1 MKTIEQI
8 IQQFDKRVSARA
20 NFESMWQDIID
31 HYLPRRASIHW
42 QDTQGTDKT
51 RKIYDSTPGTALMRL
66 AAVLQSMLTNRELE
80 WFQLETDDEKLN
92 EQQEVK
98 EWLEA
103 DADVLRKS
111 LSNSN
116 FYQQCHELYIDL
128 GGMGM
133 GVMYIEEYKNPSRD
147 FYFSTRHLRE
157 AYISEGEQGETDSI
171 DLLRSM
177 TARQIIERWD
187 KQVITGAIPEKVR
200 KAMDKD
206 QEQRFEILQS
216 VYPNEDYNANIRNPL
231 YFKYQ
236 CAWIDRNEKKEIH
249 RGGYHEFPFII
260 VPWAK
265 ATGEDYGRGPGWDA
279 LADVKTLYAMKKTLL
294 RVAEKIADPPL
305 QVPKK
310 GFISPTVKLTP
321 GGINFYDV
329 TTQARIE
336 PIEIGANFPIT
347 LEMLQDQREQIN
359 DQFFVTQLQ
368 LIDVREM
375 TAEEA
380 RLRTAENAR
389 IIGPTFGRLN
399 DDYLD
404 RLIDRCRGILAR
416 NGKLTE
422 IPQVVL
428 DAAKEKGT
436 QLRVK
441 FVSPLAKAQ
450 AASDV
455 QGIQLTAQTA
465 FDWVEKAQDPSVID
479 NLDLDEGIRKIAE
492 LDGSPAEFL
501 RNEDEVKRVR
511 KQRLELIEMKTKLAL
526 AEQAGKAGKDLAEA
540 SSKAMD
546 IQERLT

>member
-1 MKTIEQI
+1 MKTVNQI

-31 HYLPRRASIHW
+31 NYLPRRASIYW

-51 RKIYDSTPGTALMRL
+51 RKIYDSTPGSALMRL

-80 WFQLETDDEKLN
+80 WFQLETDDEELN

-98 EWLEA
+98 EWLEN
-103 DADVLRKS
+103 DADILRKS

-116 FYQQCHELYIDL
+116 FYQQAHEMYIDL
-128 GGMGM
+128 GGLGM

-157 AYISEGEQGETDSI
+157 VYVSEGDQGETDSI

-177 TARQIIERWD
+177 TARQIFERWD
-187 KQVITGAIPEKVR
+187 KQTTTGAIPEKVV

-206 QEQRFEILQS
+206 PEQRFEILQS
-216 VYPNEDYNANIRNPL
+216 VFPNPDYNEKIRNPL
-231 YFKYQ
+231 YYRYQ
-236 CAWIDRNEKKEIH
+236 CAWIDRDEKKEID
-249 RGGYHEFPFII
+249 RGGYHEFPFIV

-265 ATGEDYGRGPGWDA
+265 ATGEDYGRGPGWEA

-310 GFISPTVKLTP
+310 GFISPTIKLTP
-321 GGINFYDV
+321 GGINFYDA
-329 TTQARIE
+329 TTQGRIE
-336 PIEIGANFPIT
+336 PIEIGANFPVT
-347 LEMLQDQREQIN
+347 LEMLQDQREQIR

-404 RLIDRCRGILAR
+404 RLVDRCRGILAR
-416 NGKLTE
+416 NGKLSE

-428 DAAKEKGT
+428 EAEKEKGT

-455 QGIQLTAQTA
+455 QAIQLTAQTA
-465 FDWVEKAQDPSVID
+465 FDWVEKSQDVSVMD
-479 NLDLDEGIRKIAE
+479 NLDLDAGIKKIAE
-492 LDGSPAEFL
+492 LDGSPAEFM
-501 RNEDEVKRVR
+501 RNDDERDSIR
-511 KQRLELIEMKTKLAL
+511 AQRLKLAEMQAKLAL
-526 AEQAGKAGKDLAEA
+526 AEQAGKAGKDIADA

>member
-1 MKTIEQI
+1 MKTVNQI

-31 HYLPRRASIHW
+31 NYLPRRASIYW

-51 RKIYDSTPGTALMRL
+51 RKIYDSTPGSALMRL

-80 WFQLETDDEKLN
+80 WFQLETDDEELN

-98 EWLEA
+98 EWLEN
-103 DADVLRKS
+103 DADILRKS

-116 FYQQCHELYIDL
+116 FYQQAHEMYIDL
-128 GGMGM
+128 GGLGM

-157 AYISEGEQGETDSI
+157 AYVSEGDQGETDSI

-177 TARQIIERWD
+177 TARQIFERWD
-187 KQVITGAIPEKVR
+187 KQTTTGAIPEKVV

-206 QEQRFEILQS
+206 PEQRFEILQS
-216 VYPNEDYNANIRNPL
+216 VFPNPDYNEKIRNPL
-231 YFKYQ
+231 YYRYQ
-236 CAWIDRNEKKEIH
+236 CAWIDRDEKKEID
-249 RGGYHEFPFII
+249 RGGYHEFPFIV

-265 ATGEDYGRGPGWDA
+265 ATGEDYGRGPGWEA

-310 GFISPTVKLTP
+310 GFISPTIKLTP
-321 GGINFYDV
+321 GGINFYDA
-329 TTQARIE
+329 TTQGRIE
-336 PIEIGANFPIT
+336 PIEIGANFPVT
-347 LEMLQDQREQIN
+347 LEILQDQREQIR

-404 RLIDRCRGILAR
+404 RLVDRCRGILAR
-416 NGKLTE
+416 NGKLSE

-428 DAAKEKGT
+428 EAEKEKGT

-455 QGIQLTAQTA
+455 QAIQLTAQTA
-465 FDWVEKAQDPSVID
+465 FDWVEKSQDVSVMD
-479 NLDLDEGIRKIAE
+479 NLDLDAGIKKIAE
-492 LDGSPAEFL
+492 LDGSPAEFM
-501 RNEDEVKRVR
+501 RNDDERDR
-511 KQRLELIEMKTKLAL
+511 IRAQRLKLAEMQAKLAL
-526 AEQAGKAGKDLAEA
+526 AEQAGKAGKDIADA